1 MVVYLVLCPCYL
13 RCSDYVVK
21 YPKKRY
27 ISEYMKT
34 PGAVAVWP
42 LRPALFSFG
51 AKRLCT
57 HTLTEQARQQGNHL
71 QAQEN
76 DPSSGHQLLDSLAFG
91 GRIISPVSFHKVD
104 NAPHADTG
112 TDGSH
117 DSSEWFWATKRNR
130 ALIHARFLP
139 CLYSAPPP
147 TAPVLGGAG
156 GNIPPGPFFPT
167 AFFGKKAVPRPG
179 RPAAAQAPPRGGT
192 PANGGRPQVAPT
204 A

>member
-147 TAPVLGGAG
+147 TAPVLGGQG
-156 GNIPPGPFFPT
+156 GRSPPALLSPH
-167 AFFGKKAVPRPG
+167 FFGKKWG
-179 RPAAAQAPPRGGT
+179 RPPRRRAPRGGT